1 MPDRHRLSQNE
12 ALALRERDHLVEL
25 LRIESDRL
33 LDKQVLAV
41 FQRLLHEAVV
51 SIVRAGDVNDV
62 DIVVREHLVDRR
74 VHLPNAILFGKSN
87 SFGVRAVADRVE
99 GLSHLLQPCGH
110 FIGDHAGSENCPV
123 HIF

>member
-33 LDKQVLAV
+33 LDEQVLAV
-41 FQRLLHEAVV
+41 LQRLFHEAVV
-51 SIVRAGDVNDV
+51 SVVRTGDIDDV
-62 DIVVREHLVDRR
+62 DIVVREHLVDCP
-74 VHLPNAILFGKSN
+74 VDLSNAILFGKSN
-87 SFGVRAVADRVE
+87 SFGMRAVADRVQ
-99 GLSHLLQPCGH
+99 GLAHLLQPCGH
-110 FIGDHAGSENCPV
+110 FIRDHAGSENCPV